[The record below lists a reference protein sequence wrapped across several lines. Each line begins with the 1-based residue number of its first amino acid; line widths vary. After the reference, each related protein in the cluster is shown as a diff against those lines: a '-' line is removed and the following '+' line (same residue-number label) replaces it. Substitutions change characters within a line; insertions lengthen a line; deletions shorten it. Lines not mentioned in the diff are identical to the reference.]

1 MSKKVIIADDH
12 PVFLLGLR
20 MILASMPENY
30 QIVGEA
36 HHVSGLLSLLQTK
49 PVDML
54 ITDFIMP
61 GDKNMDGLRMIS
73 HIRQN
78 WPTLPIVVITM
89 VNEPNIISMLSRYH
103 VKAILNK
110 SSLASE
116 LEKGLYNTAGQ
127 EQPYISSDFL
137 SSPIDQLARILTPKE
152 LEVIRL
158 LAKGLTV
165 NDIATKVFRT
175 KQTISSQKQSV
186 MKKLNIPND
195 AALYNYLQQV
205 GLSG

>member
-1 MSKKVIIADDH
+1 MSKKIIIADDH

-20 MILASMPENY
+20 MVLSGMPENY

-49 PVDML
+49 PLDML

-61 GDKNMDGLRMIS
+61 GHKDMDGLRMIS
-73 HIRQN
+73 YIRKN
-78 WPTLPIVVITM
+78 WPTLLIVLITM
-89 VNEPNIISMLSRYH
+89 VNESNIISMLSRYN
-103 VKAILNK
+103 VKPILNK

-137 SSPIDQLARILTPKE
+137 SSSIDQLARILTPKE

-195 AALYNYLQQV
+195 VALYNYLQQV